1 MWALSTLTEWVGST
15 GSYCWT
21 GVYELSTFVMK
32 FQHFFQIYILFY
44 KHSFNNKKKH
54 NKWDIW
60 IFFKKG
66 VRVFFHYLLI
76 CSFLSQSSQAR
87 TRGSHGGFLKCTVM
101 GSPTR
106 KSDTAR
112 MVGVGGKELFRHK
125 SYLFFVTQTRLG
137 GGGGGGGNQPVEN

>member
-1 MWALSTLTEWVGST
+1 
-15 GSYCWT
+15 
-21 GVYELSTFVMK
+21 MK

-125 SYLFFVTQTRLG
+125 SYLSFVTETQLG
-137 GGGGGGGNQPVEN
+137 GGWKSTSRKLEFSALPSPLHLSSTEITISNEILDYFSS